1 MALTEFELISRYF
14 SHAGI
19 AFPQSAVIEGIGD
32 DCALLELAPGDQLA
46 LSMDTLNEG
55 VHFPADA
62 DPYLLGQR
70 CLLVN
75 LSDLAAMGAEP
86 LAFTLALSL
95 PAVNESWLDGFSRG
109 LASVAKPN
117 KCSLIGGDTT
127 QGPLAITIQVHGRVP
142 IGQATRRIGAKP
154 GDLVYVTGT
163 LGDAAAA
170 LQWMQRSPIF
180 VSAGLDGL
188 DGLDGIDGIDG
199 VDGTNGANGKDAV
212 AKTTATFLQQAFY
225 TPQSR
230 IKAGLLL
237 RGLVSS
243 GLDLSDGLASD
254 LQHLLSAGSSPA
266 VSLGA
271 VIDVASLP
279 LSQVFRRHVR
289 TDDQLSL
296 ALAGGD
302 DYELCVTVPAINE
315 TVATAALNEAGIR
328 FTRIGVIDITP
339 GIRLKHRDGTLAD
352 LAVHG
357 YQHFQN
363 S

>member
-14 SHAGI
+14 WHAGI
-19 AFPQSAVIEGIGD
+19 AFPQSAVVAGIGD
-32 DCALLELAPGDQLA
+32 DCALLELAPGYQLA

-86 LAFTLALSL
+86 LAFTLSLSL
-95 PAVNESWLDGFSRG
+95 PAVHEAWLDGFSRG

-117 KCSLIGGDTT
+117 QCSLIGGDTT
-127 QGPLAITIQVHGRVP
+127 QGPLSITIQVHGRVP
-142 IGQATRRIGAKP
+142 IGQATRRVGAKP
-154 GDLVYVTGT
+154 GDAVYVTGT

-170 LQWMQRSPIF
+170 LQWMQRSPVF
-180 VSAGLDGL
+180 VSAG
-188 DGLDGIDGIDG
+188 IDGMDG
-199 VDGTNGANGKDAV
+199 ESGESGESGDSGVNGTDALANS
-212 AKTTATFLQQAFY
+212 TATFLQQAFY

-302 DYELCVTVPAINE
+302 DYELCVTVPVIKE
-315 TVATAALNEAGIR
+315 TVALAALKEAGIR
-328 FTRIGVIDITP
+328 FTRIGVIDSTP

-357 YQHFQN
+357 YQHFQH

>member
-1 MALTEFELISRYF
+1 MALSEFELISRYF

-19 AFPQSAVIEGIGD
+19 AFPQSEVIEGIGD
-32 DCALLELAPGDQLA
+32 DCALLELAPGYQLA
-46 LSMDTLNEG
+46 LSMDTLNKG

-95 PAVNESWLDGFSRG
+95 PAVHESWLDGFSRG
-109 LASVAKPN
+109 LSRVAKSN

-170 LQWMQRSPIF
+170 LRWMQCSPIF
-180 VSAGLDGL
+180 VSA
-188 DGLDGIDGIDG
+188 GIDG

-212 AKTTATFLQQAFY
+212 AKTTATFLQKAFY

-289 TDDQLSL
+289 TNDQLSL

-315 TVATAALNEAGIR
+315 TVASAALKEAGIR
-328 FTRIGVIDITP
+328 FTRIGVIDSTP